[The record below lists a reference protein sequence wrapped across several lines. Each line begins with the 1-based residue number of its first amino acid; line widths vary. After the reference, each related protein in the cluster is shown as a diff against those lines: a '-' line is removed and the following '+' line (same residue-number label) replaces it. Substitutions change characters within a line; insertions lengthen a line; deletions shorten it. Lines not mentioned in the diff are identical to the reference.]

1 VAGNDEKES
10 AMSTRV
16 LTLTGATFDEEI
28 TVSPVPVVVE
38 FWAQWCPPCTTMA
51 PMLDAVA
58 GDLDGRLS
66 VAKVDVDAHPELAA
80 RYDVVSVP
88 TFLVF
93 ADGELRR
100 RMVGARS
107 RAQLL
112 DEVGVSVSP

>member
-1 VAGNDEKES
+1 
-10 AMSTRV
+10 MSTAV
-16 LTLTGATFDEEI
+16 LTLTEATFDEEI

-38 FWAQWCPPCTTMA
+38 FWAPWCPPCKMMA
-51 PMLDAVA
+51 PMLNSLADE
-58 GDLDGRLS
+58 LPNRLR
-66 VAKVDVDAHPELAA
+66 VGKVDVDEHPELAA

-93 ADGELRR
+93 TDGELRR

-112 DEVGVSVSP
+112 DDVGVSVSR